1 MKKCPECG
9 NPSYDGAPV
18 CGNCGYKFPK
28 PKVKAPMQEDIFED
42 RPIINKSGNEPST
55 LEIIKDNKIVIGAIL
70 LITLIVIG
78 IIIAT
83 GPTTNNS
90 TKVEG
95 LNKFTD
101 ANASFSY
108 PSNWKDING
117 SDELHSGAIFLE
129 GSNGT
134 EIEYYNVTSEF
145 SSIYQINTERISSA
159 QENGAYVNT
168 IQTLQIDGKNTSNVI
183 LENADGTFTRY
194 VSLLNNGNL
203 YVFKVN
209 GKSLNDTTSSE
220 IESVLQSVHIG

>member
-28 PKVKAPMQEDIFED
+28 PKVKAPVQEDIFED
-42 RPIINKSGNEPST
+42 RPIIKKSGNEPST
-55 LEIIKDNKIVIGAIL
+55 LQIIKDNKLVIGAIL

-83 GPTTNNS
+83 GPTADNTP
-90 TKVEG
+90 KVDG

-101 ANASFSY
+101 ASISFSY
-108 PSNWKDING
+108 PSSWKEVNG
-117 SDELHSGAIFLE
+117 SDELHPGAIFFE

-145 SSIYQINTERISSA
+145 SSIYQINTQRISSA
-159 QENGAYVNT
+159 QESNGFVNT
-168 IQTLQIDGKNTSNVI
+168 IQPIKIDGKDTSNVI
-183 LENADGTFTRY
+183 LENADGTFSRY
-194 VSLLNNGNL
+194 VSLLDKGNL
-203 YVFKVN
+203 YVFKIT
-209 GKSLNDTTSSE
+209 GKTIDDTTSGE
-220 IESVLQSVHIG
+220 IESVLQTVHIG